1 MAAVRTERD
10 GDVAVITL
18 DRPEAMNAV
27 DVRLLGELLAAQVEV
42 ERSDARALVI
52 TGAGGVFSAGGDLGY
67 VRSAF
72 DGDLRENL
80 TPMVEALHAVIRQ
93 VRSSAIPVL
102 AAIEGPAVGA
112 AVGFALAA
120 DLRVFGR
127 GARLVPAYLRI
138 GASPDGG
145 VSWLLT
151 RALGGARATAL
162 LLRNRTV
169 GAEEALS
176 LGLADVVTDDGAALA
191 GALELASE
199 VAGTAPRALR
209 YLREL
214 TDKAT
219 TNTLDQHLDLE
230 HDLLKRIWDGPD
242 FSEGVSAFLDKRRAQ
257 FVER

>member
-1 MAAVRTERD
+1 MAAVRAERD
-10 GDVAVITL
+10 GEVAVLTL
-18 DRPEAMNAV
+18 DRPGALNAI
-27 DVRLLGELLAAQVEV
+27 DMPTLEELLAALREV

-52 TGAGGVFSAGGDLGY
+52 TGAGGVFCAGADLDY
-67 VRSAF
+67 VRGAF
-72 DGDLRENL
+72 AGDLRESL
-80 TPMVEALHAVIRQ
+80 TPMVVGLHAAIRQ
-93 VRSSAIPVL
+93 LRSSAIPVI

-112 AVGFALAA
+112 GIGFALAA

-151 RALGGARATAL
+151 RALGGARTASL
-162 LLRNRTV
+162 LLRNRAV
-169 GAEEALS
+169 GSEEALS
-176 LGLADVVTDDGAALA
+176 HGLADAVTDDGAALA

-199 VAGTAPRALR
+199 VAGTSPRALR

-214 TDKAT
+214 IDKAT

-230 HDLLKRIWDGPD
+230 EERIKQIWDGPD
-242 FSEGVSAFLDKRRAQ
+242 FGEGVSAFLDKRRAQ